1 MFFDIRFIY
10 FICCIAR
17 AFNSY
22 TNKSWAD
29 SSTYFGDILKNYYIR
44 IQDKS
49 QSGLELPPEIVENSE
64 GVNQTGNGLTE
75 QVLSGEGDSEDNNQ
89 SSTQTTS
96 DQTLSGEGDSEDNNL
111 LNSDFR
117 WE

>member
-1 MFFDIRFIY
+1 M
-10 FICCIAR
+10 
-17 AFNSY
+17 
-22 TNKSWAD
+22 NKSWAD

-75 QVLSGEGDSEDNNQ
+75 QVLSVEGDSEDSNQ
-89 SSTQTTS
+89 SSTQT
-96 DQTLSGEGDSEDNNL
+96 SGGSESNQNTNQSTVTQNEIQNNQEV
-111 LNSDFR
+111 NIQHTK
-117 WE
+117 